1 MYVVCLEWNLFFKK
15 TGFCQNIFQWK
26 LVIKETIPS
35 ITTKSNI
42 AMKQQQ
48 EQLTAYTLAGIFTLS
63 LRLIVGWTYFSAFW
77 RRLVLENK
85 LIPDS
90 AGYIGEK
97 FNHFLPNS
105 LGIKPIIEYLVS
117 TPDLLWWAMVIFT
130 IVEGIVG
137 LLYMFGFFTR
147 LMSIGVFSL
156 AFGILLGSGWLGT
169 TCLDE
174 WQIGILGVSA
184 GFTIFLSGGGK
195 YSLDYL
201 LQSKLPKNKWLVWI
215 TSGELPL
222 SIKRVNKV
230 AISGAVVLF
239 ILALYTNQVFHN
251 GVWGPLHNKSVKPK
265 IELTDAKIDNGTLS
279 FKVYRVEGVDVY
291 GSFLIGIT
299 LKEANGKVVIQKD
312 GEELAQFPLTNIRN
326 DYVAKVS
333 PGKHSLI
340 IPLGS
345 KATLTIRDNALKNLP
360 EGQYEL
366 ILTDI
371 SGITWKQNIAIH

>member
-1 MYVVCLEWNLFFKK
+1 ML
-15 TGFCQNIFQWK
+15 T
-26 LVIKETIPS
+26 
-35 ITTKSNI
+35 
-42 AMKQQQ
+42 QQQ
-48 EQLTAYTLAGIFTLS
+48 EPSKAYVLAGIFTLS

-85 LIPDS
+85 LIPDDT
-90 AGYIGEK
+90 GYIGEK

-105 LGIKPIIEYLVS
+105 IGIKPIIEYLVS
-117 TPDLLWWAMVIFT
+117 TPDLLWWAMLIFT
-130 IVEGIVG
+130 LVEGIVG
-137 LLYMFGFFTR
+137 LLYMLGFFTR

-201 LQSKLPKNKWLVWI
+201 LLPKLSKNKWLVWL

-222 SIKRVNKV
+222 SIKQFSKV
-230 AISGAVVLF
+230 AISGTVLLF
-239 ILALYTNQVFHN
+239 ILTLYTNQVFHS
-251 GVWGPLHNKSVKPK
+251 GVWGPLHNKSVKP
-265 IELTDAKIDNGTLS
+265 ELEISNAKIQEDILT
-279 FKVYRVEGVDVY
+279 FKVYRIEGADVY

-299 LKEANGKVVIQKD
+299 LKDENGKTILQKN
-312 GEELAQFPLTNIRN
+312 GEELARFPLTRIKN
-326 DYVAKVS
+326 DYVAKVA

-345 KATLTIRDNALKNLP
+345 KATLTIRSDVFVDLP
-360 EGQYEL
+360 KGDYKL

-371 SGITWKQNIAIH
+371 SGITWKENITVK

>member
-1 MYVVCLEWNLFFKK
+1 ML
-15 TGFCQNIFQWK
+15 T
-26 LVIKETIPS
+26 
-35 ITTKSNI
+35 
-42 AMKQQQ
+42 QQQ
-48 EQLTAYTLAGIFTLS
+48 EPSKAYVLAGIFTLS

-85 LIPDS
+85 LIPD
-90 AGYIGEK
+90 ATGYIGEK

-105 LGIKPIIEYLVS
+105 IGIKPIIEYLVS

-130 IVEGIVG
+130 LVEGIVG
-137 LLYMFGFFTR
+137 LLYMLGFFTR
-147 LMSIGVFSL
+147 LMSIGVFL

-201 LQSKLPKNKWLVWI
+201 LLPKLSKNKWLVWL

-222 SIKRVNKV
+222 SIKQFSKV
-230 AISGAVVLF
+230 AISGAVLLF
-239 ILALYTNQVFHN
+239 ILTLYTNQVFHN
-251 GVWGPLHNKSVKPK
+251 GIWGPLHNKSVKPELK
-265 IELTDAKIDNGTLS
+265 ISNAKIQEDILT
-279 FKVYRVEGVDVY
+279 FKVYRIEGADVY

-299 LKEANGKVVIQKD
+299 LKDENGKTILQKN
-312 GEELAQFPLTNIRN
+312 GEELARFPLTRIKN
-326 DYVAKVS
+326 DYVAKVA

-345 KATLTIRDNALKNLP
+345 KATLTIRSDVFMDLP
-360 EGQYEL
+360 KSDYEL

-371 SGITWKQNIAIH
+371 SGITWKEKITVN

>member
-1 MYVVCLEWNLFFKK
+1 ML
-15 TGFCQNIFQWK
+15 T
-26 LVIKETIPS
+26 
-35 ITTKSNI
+35 
-42 AMKQQQ
+42 QQQ
-48 EQLTAYTLAGIFTLS
+48 EPSKAYVLAGIFTLS

-85 LIPDS
+85 LIPDGT
-90 AGYIGEK
+90 GYIGEK

-105 LGIKPIIEYLVS
+105 IGIKPIIEYLVS

-130 IVEGIVG
+130 LVEGIVG
-137 LLYMFGFFTR
+137 LLYMLGFFTR

-201 LQSKLPKNKWLVWI
+201 LLPKLSKNKWLVWL

-222 SIKRVNKV
+222 SIKQFSKV
-230 AISGAVVLF
+230 AISGAVLLF
-239 ILALYTNQVFHN
+239 ILTLYTNQVFHN
-251 GVWGPLHNKSVKPK
+251 GVWGRLHNKSVKQ
-265 IELTDAKIDNGTLS
+265 ELEISNAKIQEDILT
-279 FKVYRVEGVDVY
+279 FKVYRIEGADVY

-299 LKEANGKVVIQKD
+299 LKDENGKTILQKN
-312 GEELAQFPLTNIRN
+312 GEELARFPLTRIKN
-326 DYVAKVS
+326 DYVAKVA

-345 KATLTIRDNALKNLP
+345 KATLTIRSDVFVDLP
-360 EGQYEL
+360 KCEYEL

-371 SGITWKQNIAIH
+371 SGITWKENITVK

>member
-1 MYVVCLEWNLFFKK
+1 ML
-15 TGFCQNIFQWK
+15 T
-26 LVIKETIPS
+26 
-35 ITTKSNI
+35 
-42 AMKQQQ
+42 QQQ
-48 EQLTAYTLAGIFTLS
+48 EPSKAYVLAGIFTLS

-85 LIPDS
+85 LIPD
-90 AGYIGEK
+90 ATGYIGEK

-105 LGIKPIIEYLVS
+105 IGIKPIIEYLVS

-130 IVEGIVG
+130 LVEGIVG
-137 LLYMFGFFTR
+137 LLYTLGFFTR

-201 LQSKLPKNKWLVWI
+201 LLPKLSKNKWLVWL

-222 SIKRVNKV
+222 SIKQFSKV
-230 AISGAVVLF
+230 AISGAVLLF
-239 ILALYTNQVFHN
+239 ILTLYTNQVFHN
-251 GVWGPLHNKSVKPK
+251 GIWGPLHNKSVKPELK
-265 IELTDAKIDNGTLS
+265 ISNAKIQEDILT
-279 FKVYRVEGVDVY
+279 FKVYRIEGADVY

-299 LKEANGKVVIQKD
+299 LKDENGKTILQKN
-312 GEELAQFPLTNIRN
+312 GEELARFPLTRIKN
-326 DYVAKVS
+326 DYVAKVA

-345 KATLTIRDNALKNLP
+345 KATLTIRSDVFMDLP
-360 EGQYEL
+360 KSDYEL

-371 SGITWKQNIAIH
+371 SGITWKEKITVN

>member
-1 MYVVCLEWNLFFKK
+1 ML
-15 TGFCQNIFQWK
+15 T
-26 LVIKETIPS
+26 
-35 ITTKSNI
+35 
-42 AMKQQQ
+42 QQQ
-48 EQLTAYTLAGIFTLS
+48 EPSKAYVLAGIFTLS

-85 LIPDS
+85 LIPD
-90 AGYIGEK
+90 ATGYIGEK

-105 LGIKPIIEYLVS
+105 IGIKPIIEYLVS

-130 IVEGIVG
+130 LVEGIVG
-137 LLYMFGFFTR
+137 LLYMLGFFTR

-201 LQSKLPKNKWLVWI
+201 LLPKLSKNKWLVWL

-222 SIKRVNKV
+222 SIKQFSKV
-230 AISGAVVLF
+230 AISGAVLLF
-239 ILALYTNQVFHN
+239 ILTLYTNQVFHN
-251 GVWGPLHNKSVKPK
+251 GIWGPLHNKSVKPELK
-265 IELTDAKIDNGTLS
+265 ISNAKIQEDILT
-279 FKVYRVEGVDVY
+279 FKVYRIEGADVY

-299 LKEANGKVVIQKD
+299 PKDENGKTILQKN
-312 GEELAQFPLTNIRN
+312 GEELARFPLTRIKN
-326 DYVAKVS
+326 DYVAKVA

-345 KATLTIRDNALKNLP
+345 KATLTIRSDVFMDLP
-360 EGQYEL
+360 KSDYEL

-371 SGITWKQNIAIH
+371 SGITWKEKITVN

>member
-1 MYVVCLEWNLFFKK
+1 ML
-15 TGFCQNIFQWK
+15 T
-26 LVIKETIPS
+26 
-35 ITTKSNI
+35 
-42 AMKQQQ
+42 QQQ
-48 EQLTAYTLAGIFTLS
+48 EPSKAYVLAGIFTLS

-85 LIPDS
+85 LIPD
-90 AGYIGEK
+90 ATGYIGEK

-105 LGIKPIIEYLVS
+105 IGIKPIIEYLVS

-130 IVEGIVG
+130 LVEGIVG
-137 LLYMFGFFTR
+137 LLYMLGFFTR

-201 LQSKLPKNKWLVWI
+201 LLPKLSKNKWLVWL

-222 SIKRVNKV
+222 SIKQFSKV
-230 AISGAVVLF
+230 AISGAVLLF
-239 ILALYTNQVFHN
+239 ILTLYTNQVFHN
-251 GVWGPLHNKSVKPK
+251 GIWGPLHNKSVKPELK
-265 IELTDAKIDNGTLS
+265 ISNAKIQEDILT
-279 FKVYRVEGVDVY
+279 FKVYRIEGADVY

-299 LKEANGKVVIQKD
+299 LKDENGKTILQKN
-312 GEELAQFPLTNIRN
+312 GEELARFPLTRIKN
-326 DYVAKVS
+326 DYVAKVA

-345 KATLTIRDNALKNLP
+345 KATLAIRSDVFMDLP
-360 EGQYEL
+360 KSDYEL

-371 SGITWKQNIAIH
+371 SGITWKEKITVN

>member
-1 MYVVCLEWNLFFKK
+1 
-15 TGFCQNIFQWK
+15 
-26 LVIKETIPS
+26 
-35 ITTKSNI
+35 
-42 AMKQQQ
+42 MKQQQ

-130 IVEGIVG
+130 IVEGVVG

-201 LQSKLPKNKWLVWI
+201 LQSKLSKNKWLVWI

-222 SIKRVNKV
+222 SIKRVSKV

-239 ILALYTNQVFHN
+239 ILALYTNQAFHN

-265 IELTDAKIDNGTLS
+265 IELSDTKIDNGTLS
-279 FKVYRVEGVDVY
+279 FKVYRVEGADVY

-299 LKEANGKVVIQKD
+299 LKEVNGKVVIQKD
-312 GEELAQFPLTNIRN
+312 GEELAQFPLTNIKN
-326 DYVAKVS
+326 DYVAKVA

-345 KATLTIRDNALKNLP
+345 KATLTVRDNALKNLP